1 MEIKFCEDREKVV
14 EYKFKSDEAGKFF
27 LLFLI
32 SNITFVEMVRDIF
45 KTSILSLYALR
56 FNLSVLIKMSDT
68 KYSYNFINFSLKVEI
83 INFLI

>member
-1 MEIKFCEDREKVV
+1 
-14 EYKFKSDEAGKFF
+14 
-27 LLFLI
+27 
-32 SNITFVEMVRDIF
+32 MVRDIF
-45 KTSILSLYALR
+45 KTSILSLYALW

>member
-14 EYKFKSDEAGKFF
+14 EYKFKNDEAGKFF

-45 KTSILSLYALR
+45 KTSILSLYAL
-56 FNLSVLIKMSDT
+56 
-68 KYSYNFINFSLKVEI
+68 
-83 INFLI
+83 